1 VVERQSSPTRILSSH
16 SASKEESAVLF
27 VTVPPSHPHR
37 LREIELFANCSA
49 RELRRID
56 SMATTVTRETG
67 HVLCREGEV
76 GRECYVLLDGWVDI
90 GIGGRHHTVGRGA
103 LIGEIAL
110 LTPGGRRT
118 ATAVAVTDVTLLA
131 FSRTEFGRVMTG
143 MPVVAHAIL
152 REATRRLVENNE
164 DE

>member
-1 VVERQSSPTRILSSH
+1 
-16 SASKEESAVLF
+16 VLF
-27 VTVPPSHPHR
+27 VTTPPSHPHR
-37 LREIELFANCSA
+37 LRDIELFANCTV

-56 SMATTVTRETG
+56 SMATTVRREVG
-67 HVLCREGEV
+67 HVLCRDGEV
-76 GRECYVLLDGWVDI
+76 GRECFVLLDGRVDI
-90 GIGGRHHTVGRGA
+90 NVGGRHQTVGRGA

-143 MPVVAHAIL
+143 IPVVAHAIL
-152 REATRRLVENNE
+152 REATRRLVENNDGE
-164 DE
+164 